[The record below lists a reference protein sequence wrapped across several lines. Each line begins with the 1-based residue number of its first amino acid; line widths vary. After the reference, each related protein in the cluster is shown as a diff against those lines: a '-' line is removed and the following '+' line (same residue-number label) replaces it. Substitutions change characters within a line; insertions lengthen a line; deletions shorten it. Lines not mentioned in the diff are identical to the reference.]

1 MLKLIYYYFLN
12 NIYVARNLK
21 KFLFFKKISLNDL
34 KLLNRN
40 EIYFYFHNYFYF
52 RSKRYI
58 KKHRFYFR
66 LYKRGY
72 GEDAFHAMWEFII
85 KTFRPRNILEIG
97 VYRGQTLTLFSLIS
111 KKENIHSEVFGISPM
126 NDSDDSVSNYMN
138 IDYESDIQNHHN
150 HFSLDKPKILK
161 SLSTDSEA
169 INFIKSRKWDLIYID
184 GSHDYSIVKK
194 DISNSIPNL
203 SKGGIIVLDDSSLF
217 QDFNTD
223 EFAFPVFK
231 GHKGPSKAFEEIL
244 KENKLNFLFGVGHNN
259 IFINT

>member
-111 KKENIHSEVFGISPM
+111 KKENIHSEVL
-126 NDSDDSVSNYMN
+126 VYLL
-138 IDYESDIQNHHN
+138 E
-150 HFSLDKPKILK
+150 
-161 SLSTDSEA
+161 
-169 INFIKSRKWDLIYID
+169 
-184 GSHDYSIVKK
+184 
-194 DISNSIPNL
+194 
-203 SKGGIIVLDDSSLF
+203 
-217 QDFNTD
+217 
-223 EFAFPVFK
+223 
-231 GHKGPSKAFEEIL
+231 
-244 KENKLNFLFGVGHNN
+244 
-259 IFINT
+259 